1 MTGHGEAA
9 LRTLIVDSDPLVRL
23 GLSEGLDGDSSF
35 AVIGES
41 ASPPTWEE
49 LLTFDALDLVL
60 LSGRLPGPDAVDA
73 VTDVV
78 AAGQRVVVYGDQAS
92 DISLVSALL
101 AAGCSAY
108 LSLQSTTAEIARA
121 LENLLTANYAPTA
134 LRRAAGRY

>member
-1 MTGHGEAA
+1 MTGHGEAV

-108 LSLQSTTAEIARA
+108 LSLQATTADIARA

>member
-1 MTGHGEAA
+1 MAGHGGER

-23 GLSEGLDGDSSF
+23 GLLEALDRDGSF

-49 LLTFDALDLVL
+49 LLAFDALDLVL
-60 LSGRLPGPDAVDA
+60 LSGRLPEPEAVDA

-92 DISLVSALL
+92 DISLVSAVL

-108 LSLQSTTAEIARA
+108 VSTQATSGEIARV
-121 LENLLTANYAPTA
+121 LENLLSAGYAPTV
-134 LRRAAGRY
+134 LRRAAGHS